1 MGADFYNKKAPSASR
16 GRSVIN
22 HIKTL
27 ILGRPVFFDRL
38 SAETHLLS
46 LDSVNIIYNMIYNV
60 NIPIN
65 PKEIRITRQ
74 GGPYFGDNF
83 VLQENNH
90 YLPVGK
96 SIFTEQGQIDFDT
109 ETVLIQRHISIT
121 PLTTNRTNME
131 VFQELSSL
139 NH

>member
-46 LDSVNIIYNMIYNV
+46 LDSVNIIYNIYKFV
-60 NIPIN
+60 KCFLENILLKTSSFFKVSVFSVVI
-65 PKEIRITRQ
+65 
-74 GGPYFGDNF
+74 
-83 VLQENNH
+83 VSNNH
-90 YLPVGK
+90 KRNVKRNKNEDYNYYKFEPEGTGHIGK
-96 SIFTEQGQIDFDT
+96 ILKTA
-109 ETVLIQRHISIT
+109 
-121 PLTTNRTNME
+121 
-131 VFQELSSL
+131 
-139 NH
+139 